1 MKQVVE
7 FFEKLLDTSD
17 WPPRW
22 KCGTWSEFHG
32 WLYIISDILVWSAYF
47 AIPLIIIRY
56 ISKRHDARFIRL
68 YFLFA
73 GFILACGATHFF
85 DAVTFWKPV
94 YRINA
99 LVRAFTGILSWT
111 TVFYIIKVLPM
122 AFTLR
127 SSAELEAEVE
137 QRKKA
142 EENFRYLL
150 EGAPDPIVIVSEQG
164 LIQLVN
170 AQTVNMFGYTRDE
183 MVQQKV
189 CMLMPMLMPMR
200 LGVLDQIKSTGFQ
213 RDSSTRIS
221 VKEELTGIRK
231 NGEEFPV
238 EVCLSPLVTDEG
250 LWLSAAVRDISEKKL
265 MEKTIREANIN
276 LERKVQQRT
285 AELERK
291 NKELEQFAYVA
302 SHDLQEPLQTTS
314 GFVQLLRKQY
324 HGRLDPTADQYID
337 YVVQASGRM
346 KTLIKDLLDY
356 SRIGRDNE
364 SRQVDCNVIVQE
376 VLADL
381 HKVIVENGVTI
392 QAGALPMLSNAYPTE
407 LKSLFQNLVSNSI
420 KFRKP
425 GITPVLHIDA
435 KQTNGYWQFSV
446 KDNGIGI
453 EDQYLDRIFV
463 IFQRLH
469 NRSTYDGSGIGLAHC
484 KKIAELH
491 GGKIWVQSEPGVG
504 STFYFTIAES

>member
-1 MKQVVE
+1 MKQVAE
-7 FFEKLLDTSD
+7 FFKKLLDTSD

-22 KCGTWSEFHG
+22 HCGKWTEFHG

-56 ISKRHDARFIRL
+56 ISKKHDARFIRI

-85 DAVTFWKPV
+85 DAITFWWPV
-94 YRINA
+94 YRVNA
-99 LVRAFTGILSWT
+99 LVRAITGILSWT
-111 TVFYIIKVLPM
+111 TVFYLIKVLPV

-142 EENFRYLL
+142 EEKFRNLL
-150 EGAPDPIVIVSEQG
+150 ESAPDSMVIVNEQG
-164 LIQLVN
+164 IIQLVN

-183 MVQQKV
+183 MVNEKV
-189 CMLMPMLMPMR
+189 CMLMPMR
-200 LGVLDQIKSTGFQ
+200 FDDQIKSKDFHPNG
-213 RDSSTRIS
+213 STRITI
-221 VKEELTGIRK
+221 KEELTGIRK
-231 NGEEFPV
+231 NGEQFPI
-238 EVCLSPLVTDEG
+238 EVCLSPLVTEEG
-250 LWLSAAVRDISEKKL
+250 FMLSAAIRDISEKKL
-265 MEKTIREANIN
+265 MEQTIREANIT

-324 HGRLDPTADQYID
+324 HGRLDPTADQYIE

-356 SRIGRDNE
+356 SRIGRHKE
-364 SRQVDCNVIVQE
+364 SRPVDCNVIVQE

-381 HKVIVENGVTI
+381 HKVIVENGVYIKT
-392 QAGALPMLSNAYPTE
+392 GSMPMLYNAYPTE

-435 KQTNGYWQFSV
+435 KQTNGFWQFSV

-453 EDQYLDRIFV
+453 EDQYLERIFV

-504 STFYFTIAES
+504 STFYFTIADS